1 VLFLAALAA
10 CAGLHGSFS
19 VVPGSAGAG
28 NIVYA
33 LRLRNEGATP
43 CSVPTPRLLGKS
55 GAPLPTHVSWRSTV
69 IRPGGHA
76 TATARFSPDVPGVG
90 EQVSG
95 PCEPV
100 AHSLRLGPAVVPIRP
115 PTRVCEHGRLSF
127 RPFH

>member
-1 VLFLAALAA
+1 VLLAVIAA
-10 CAGLHGSFS
+10 CASLHGSFS

-33 LRLRNEGATP
+33 LRLRNDGAKA
-43 CSVPTPRLLGKS
+43 CALPTPRLLGQG
-55 GAPLPTHVSWRSTV
+55 GALLPTHVTWHSTV
-69 IRPGGHA
+69 IPPHGHT

-90 EQVSG
+90 EQTNG

-100 AHSLRLGPAVVPIRP
+100 AHSLKLGPAVVPIQP
-115 PTRVCEHGRLSF
+115 ATRVCEHGRLVF